1 MTMML
6 GERPPELTAA
16 GRPDA
21 ESEETLADVAEADTD
36 TAVREFLSRL
46 NERHRV
52 REREVAPLQR
62 DVRDGRLAD
71 PLGPAFEV
79 AARSL
84 ARGPSRSSCGSAEA
98 GDEVAAARPTSR
110 SAVSACVAPRRDPNS
125 DTAPL

>member
-6 GERPPELTAA
+6 GERLPELAAA

-21 ESEETLADVAEADTD
+21 ESEESLADVAEAGID

-62 DVRDGRLAD
+62 DVRDGRRAD

-79 AARSL
+79 VARSL
-84 ARGPSRSSCGSAEA
+84 AQHPDRQFRPTLEGTEMRTTHTIHRTKAEA
-98 GDEVAAARPTSR
+98 DAAH
-110 SAVSACVAPRRDPNS
+110 APVH
-125 DTAPL
+125 